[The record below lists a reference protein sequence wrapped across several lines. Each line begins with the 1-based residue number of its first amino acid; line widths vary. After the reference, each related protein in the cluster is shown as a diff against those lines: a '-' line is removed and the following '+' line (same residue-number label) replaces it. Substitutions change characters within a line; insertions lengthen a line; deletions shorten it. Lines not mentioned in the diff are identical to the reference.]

1 MPDDPYV
8 REIGRITD
16 DAGRIL
22 IVGVDYDAVTLRT
35 LHTRTSG
42 AVALGMAQQEEL
54 GQLVIAAARTAGWQQ
69 RQMDADTDQLA
80 AETAG
85 AP

>member
-22 IVGVDYDAVTLRT
+22 IVGVDHGAVTLRT
-35 LHTRTSG
+35 LHTRTGG
-42 AVALGMAQQEEL
+42 AVTLGCVQAEEL
-54 GQLVIAAARTAGWQQ
+54 GQLYIAACWEAARDIERLAV
-69 RQMDADTDQLA
+69 ALA
-80 AETAG
+80 AGTAAG
-85 AP
+85 S